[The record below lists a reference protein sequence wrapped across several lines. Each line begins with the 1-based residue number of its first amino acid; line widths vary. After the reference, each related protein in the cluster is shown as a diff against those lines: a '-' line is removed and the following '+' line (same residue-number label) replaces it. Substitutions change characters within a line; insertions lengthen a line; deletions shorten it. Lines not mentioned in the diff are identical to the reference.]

1 MDRSR
6 IKKLMPHH
14 ITAMEMRLEGATFEE
29 IGKKVGKTTNTIGS
43 WFYDSDLFRETFE
56 QMKAD
61 CIERAKNILTN
72 ASADAAK
79 QLILMKNMK
88 PGKGS
93 HVALLA
99 AKDILDR
106 VGLSPA
112 SKSEV
117 KFTGNMKNTHTLDE
131 KILENPEAVDLLKQL
146 FDKVGDTN
154 DTDK

>member
-6 IKKLMPHH
+6 IKKLQPHH
-14 ITAMEMRLEGATFEE
+14 ITAMEMRLSGSTFEE
-29 IGKKVGKTTNTIGS
+29 IGIKVGKTTNTVGS
-43 WFYDSDLFRETFE
+43 WFYDSDLFRDTFE

-72 ASADAAK
+72 ASADAAN

-93 HVALLA
+93 HVALMA

-117 KFTGNMKNTHTLDE
+117 KLTGNMKNTHTIDE
-131 KILENPEAVDLLKQL
+131 KLLENPEAVELMKQL
-146 FDKVGDTN
+146 FEKMDVDVN
-154 DTDK
+154 DDN